1 MAIKII
7 AMQSYG
13 INTSVETTEE
23 RINWYLNE
31 YATQPDMRFGGVGKK
46 KLMKYTYECLL
57 REDRYFS
64 KHIQAALIEH
74 QRWQDFLEDCII
86 YATLNYFLNGVPLQL
101 LSEDDMTDFLS
112 EADEVKVYFAM
123 PDVQQ

>member
-46 KLMKYTYECLL
+46 
-57 REDRYFS
+57 
-64 KHIQAALIEH
+64 
-74 QRWQDFLEDCII
+74 
-86 YATLNYFLNGVPLQL
+86 N
-101 LSEDDMTDFLS
+101 
-112 EADEVKVYFAM
+112 
-123 PDVQQ
+123 